1 MKEIFIN
8 GHTSDVQQSV
18 KVLLEKEIVKA
29 GVDVRLLE
37 STELGDEGTRG
48 DADIPM
54 LKVHHSLL
62 QMEEDESIS
71 GFVQRCMR
79 AVLHYH
85 RSPDLKRIIVPTDFS
100 EASDHALE
108 FAVELAKNING
119 MIKLVHV
126 YFPMNSSVDGV
137 VYIDNKAETEV
148 RDRLVAKRIQMENK
162 LLDYHSISPFIETVF
177 LVGQASKEIER
188 MIENDQGDLIIM
200 GTVGDDDVFKHLLGS
215 VSVSVATHASCP
227 VFVIPPDVSFKAFN
241 HVLYASEEPL
251 IDEDVIAAVKE
262 LTGQECAI
270 DVVHLFEEENDFVDN
285 DVEILQ
291 EDKVKHIKEV
301 LLFKQDL
308 IESLHAYAEN
318 ESIDLIVME
327 RKKRAFWQGIF
338 HQSAT
343 RTMTIK
349 TRWPLL
355 ILHEDDV
362 IKHKN

>member
-8 GHTSDVQQSV
+8 GHESDVQQSV
-18 KVLLEKEIVKA
+18 KILLEKEILKA
-29 GVDVRLLE
+29 GIDVSLLE
-37 STELGDEGTRG
+37 SRELGTEGI
-48 DADIPM
+48 DVDIPM
-54 LKVHHSLL
+54 LKIQQTLL
-62 QMEEDESIS
+62 RMEPEESIS
-71 GFVQRCMR
+71 SFVQRCMR
-79 AVLHYH
+79 AVMLYY
-85 RSPDLKRIIVPTDFS
+85 RSPDLQRIVVPTDFS
-100 EASDHALE
+100 AASDHALE
-108 FAVELAKNING
+108 FAVELAKKING

-126 YFPMNSSVDGV
+126 YFPMNSSIDGV
-137 VYIDNKAETEV
+137 VYVDNKAEAAV
-148 RDRLVAKRIQMENK
+148 RERLVAKRIQMENK

-188 MIENDQGDLIIM
+188 MIENDEGDLVIM

-227 VFVIPPDVSFKAFN
+227 VFVIPPGISFNAFQ

-251 IDEDVIAAVKE
+251 IDEDVISAVKH
-262 LTGQECAI
+262 LTGEECAI
-270 DVVHLFEEENDFVDN
+270 DVVHLFDEENDFVDN
-285 DVEILQ
+285 DVEVLQ

-301 LLFKQDL
+301 LLFKKDL
-308 IESLHAYAEN
+308 IESLHAYAEK

-327 RKKRAFWQGIF
+327 RKKRAFWQRIF

-343 RTMTIK
+343 RAMTIK

-362 IKHKN
+362 IKLKQ